1 MKKLNTIIYL
11 FGLFTVCFSQAQEEV
26 ILKGKE
32 LYGDIKARQIGP
44 AIMSGRISDIANH
57 PTNNKIIYIGA
68 AGGGVWKSSD
78 GGASFSPIF
87 DKHIQSIG
95 CVTIDPNNPDNTIW
109 VGTGEP
115 WTRNS
120 VSIGDGIYKS
130 TDGGLNWNNMGLPKS
145 DRITSIVVDP
155 RNSDVVWAGVLGAL
169 WGDSEDRGIYKT
181 TDGGKTWNKV
191 FYVDQ
196 KTGCADLV
204 IDSKNPDIMYAS
216 FWEFRR
222 TAWSFNSGGN
232 NSALYKTIDGGKT
245 WNKIHTGF
253 PKGQLGRIAIATAP
267 SNPEILYAVL
277 ETEQDKDKGLYRSDD
292 SGATWKHLNGDF
304 ELVVRPFYFSR
315 ITVDP
320 RNPDI
325 IYKGGLRGSISR
337 DGGKTFKGLGNM
349 HSDIHDITIDLVD
362 SNRIYVAT
370 DGGLYRSWDAGNTM
384 DIVKNL
390 PLSQYYHLSL
400 DNEEPYNIY
409 GGLQD
414 NGSWYGP
421 SKSDGGIEARD
432 WHSVGY
438 GDGFRVLKHPT
449 KKIIYSE
456 MQGAE
461 NIWRYNLESKE
472 LKTIQPLAVK
482 GDLKLRFNWN
492 TPIVTGIHNPDRIY
506 AGSQFVHVSD
516 DMGQTWRKISGD
528 LTTND
533 PSKTN
538 TEKSGGLSV
547 DNSGAENHC
556 TIFTIAESPLNKE
569 VLWAGTDDGNVQIT
583 KDGGK
588 TWTNVTL
595 YLKGLPKNT
604 WCYHIEASVF
614 DAGTAYA
621 VFDGHS
627 KNDYTTYVYKTSDF
641 GKTWNS
647 IVTADI
653 DGFARNIQEDF
664 KNPNL
669 LFLGTEKGLYI
680 TIDGGKN
687 WSKFENEMPA
697 VAVHY
702 LDLHPKTND
711 LVMATHGR
719 GIIILDDISP
729 LRQVNQHIL
738 KKEVHFFDTKSF
750 VIEEQSSFGGTA
762 SELEFVGPNPN
773 TSAQL
778 VYYLKKRNTFGK
790 MDLEIQDMKGNKII
804 TLAPGNQKGINIV
817 TWGFNTKNPKL
828 ATAKTLSYGGF
839 TAPRVPAGTYKAVLT
854 KGKETYVKEF
864 QVVNDPKSVISEAE
878 RNKQAETTKMLFDK
892 NEELAYMVYELDE
905 MISLNQKIMEKDPKS
920 AKTNGKIDSEL
931 NSLKNTMVVTT
942 GDMYVG
948 AAEPQLREKLST
960 IYATVASQFDAP
972 SPSQISNIE
981 NVMDKFNTAASG
993 FKDLKG
999 KYKSK
1004 LMEQAAKLEIPFT
1017 LKTFEEF
1024 LKD

>member
-1 MKKLNTIIYL
+1 MKNIKILLLI
-11 FGLFTVCFSQAQEEV
+11 FSAFSFFSTHSQTEST
-26 ILKGKE
+26 LKGKE
-32 LYGDIKARQIGP
+32 LFGDMTARHIGP

-57 PTNNKIIYIGA
+57 PTNNKIVYIGA
-68 AGGGVWKSSD
+68 AGGGVWKSTD
-78 GGASFSPIF
+78 GAASFSPIF

-95 CVTIDPNNPDNTIW
+95 CVTIDPNNPDNVIW

-120 VSIGDGIYKS
+120 VSVGDGIYKS
-130 TDGGLNWNNMGLPKS
+130 VDGGINWINMGLPKS
-145 DRITSIVVDP
+145 DRITSIIVDP
-155 RNSDVVWAGVLGAL
+155 RNSDVVWAAVLGSL
-169 WGDSEDRGIYKT
+169 WGDSDERGLYKT
-181 TDGGKTWNKV
+181 TDGGKTWNKEL
-191 FYVDQ
+191 YIDN

-204 IDSKNPDIMYAS
+204 IDTKNPDVMYAS

-232 NSALYKTIDGGKT
+232 NSALYKTTDGGKT
-245 WNKIHTGF
+245 WNKIHAGF
-253 PKGQLGRIAIATAP
+253 PKGQLGRLAIASAP

-277 ETEQDKDKGLYRSDD
+277 ETEKDADKGLYRSEDAGN
-292 SGATWKHLNGDF
+292 SWKHLNSDF

-315 ITVDP
+315 ITIDP
-320 RNPDI
+320 KNPDI
-325 IYKGGLRGSISR
+325 VYKAGLRGSISR
-337 DGGKTFKGLGNM
+337 DGGKTFKSLGNM
-349 HSDIHDITIDLVD
+349 HADIHDITIDLLD

-461 NIWRYNLESKE
+461 NIWRYNLDTKE
-472 LKTIQPLAVK
+472 LKTIQPLAIK
-482 GDLKLRFNWN
+482 GEPKLRFNWN

-516 DMGQTWRKISGD
+516 DMGQTWSKISGD

-533 PSKTN
+533 KSKTD

-556 TIFTIAESPLNKE
+556 TIFTIAESPLNKAI
-569 VLWAGTDDGNVQIT
+569 LWAGTDDGNVQIT

-588 TWTNVTL
+588 NWINLTANL
-595 YLKGLPKNT
+595 IGLPKNT

-614 DAGTAYA
+614 NEATAYA

-627 KNDYTTYVYKTSDF
+627 KNDYATYVYKTTDF
-641 GKTWNS
+641 GKTWKS
-647 IVTADI
+647 IVTTDI

-664 KNPNL
+664 VNPNL

-680 TIDGGKN
+680 TIDGGQN
-687 WSKFENEMPA
+687 WSKFENNMPA
-697 VAVHY
+697 VAIHY

-729 LRQVNQHIL
+729 LRQINT
-738 KKEVHFFDTKSF
+738 EVLSKDVYFFDSKPF
-750 VIEEQSSFGGTA
+750 VIEEKSNFGGTA
-762 SELEFVGPNPN
+762 SELEFVGENPN
-773 TSAQL
+773 SDAQL
-778 VYYLKKRNTFGK
+778 VYYLKKRHTFGK
-790 MDLEIQDMKGNKII
+790 MDMEIQDMNGKKIT
-804 TLAPGNQKGINIV
+804 TLSPGKQKGINIV
-817 TWGFNTKNPKL
+817 TWSYFTKNPKV

-839 TAPRVPAGTYKAVLT
+839 TSPRVQAGKYKVVLT
-854 KGKETYVKEF
+854 KGNEKYEHVFEVK
-864 QVVNDPKSVISEAE
+864 NDPKSVISDNE
-878 RNKQAETTKMLFDK
+878 RNEQAKVTQELFDK

-905 MISLNQKIMEKDPKS
+905 LISLNSKIIEKNPK
-920 AKTNGKIDSEL
+920 ALKTNGKIDSEL
-931 NSLKNTMVVTT
+931 NSLKKTMVVTT

-948 AAEPQLREKLST
+948 AAAPELREKLSA
-960 IYATVASQFDAP
+960 IYATVAGQFDAP
-972 SPSQISNIE
+972 SPSQKANIE
-981 NVMDKFNTAASG
+981 NIMDSFKTAQTG
-993 FKDLKG
+993 FEGLKK
-999 KYKSK
+999 KYKTTLIK
-1004 LMEQAAKLEIPFT
+1004 QGTDLEIPFK
-1017 LKTFEEF
+1017 LKTKEEY
-1024 LKD
+1024 LNE